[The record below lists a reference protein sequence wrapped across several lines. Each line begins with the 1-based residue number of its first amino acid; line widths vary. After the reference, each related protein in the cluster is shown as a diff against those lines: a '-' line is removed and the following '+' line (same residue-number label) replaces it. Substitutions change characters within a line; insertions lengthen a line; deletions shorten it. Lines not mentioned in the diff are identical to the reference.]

1 MLSASDKQFLLK
13 VARDTVESVV
23 NNSPLPQ
30 SEPCP
35 PALKQPCGAFV
46 TLRQES
52 ELRGCIGYTEDAK
65 PLVETVQEV
74 AAKAATD
81 DPRFMAVSPAEL
93 PSIEIEISV
102 ISSMKPVKN
111 IDEIEIGKHGLLL
124 EWRDLRGL
132 LLPQVPV
139 EYGWNKEMFLNQV
152 SRKAGLP
159 AIAWR
164 DPETNLFTFTA
175 EVFNEHSSELA

>member
-1 MLSASDKQFLLK
+1 
-13 VARDTVESVV
+13 
-23 NNSPLPQ
+23 
-30 SEPCP
+30 
-35 PALKQPCGAFV
+35 
-46 TLRQES
+46 
-52 ELRGCIGYTEDAK
+52 
-65 PLVETVQEV
+65 
-74 AAKAATD
+74 
-81 DPRFMAVSPAEL
+81 MAVSPAEL

-175 EVFNEHSSELA
+175 EVFKEHSSELAKR